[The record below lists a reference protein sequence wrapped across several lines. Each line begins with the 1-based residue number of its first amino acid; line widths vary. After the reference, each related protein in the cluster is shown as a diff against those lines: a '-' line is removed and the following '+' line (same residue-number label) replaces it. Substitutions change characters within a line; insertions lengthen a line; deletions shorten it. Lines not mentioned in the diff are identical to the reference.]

1 MRRPHSTVR
10 GPTWYGR
17 RTTCSSPGRSS
28 STPPGRFCPGRC
40 PKSGN
45 PDERG
50 GDDDGET
57 TPHGTFG
64 RAGPARMQRRSNA
77 KVSARRCAKHRDP
90 SSCRS
95 RRNVGRVRREGEA
108 RTGIRGEAAGDGC
121 GGRHGG
127 GGPPGGGWGGG
138 GGGGGGDR

>member
-10 GPTWYGR
+10 GPTGSGR
-17 RTTCSSPGRSS
+17 RTICSSPGRSS

-40 PKSGN
+40 PNPGN

-50 GDDDGET
+50 GYDDGET

-64 RAGPARMQRRSNA
+64 CAR
-77 KVSARRCAKHRDP
+77 HRDLP
-90 SSCRS
+90 SCRS
-95 RRNVGRVRREGEA
+95 RRNVGRMRREGEA
-108 RTGIRGEAAGDGC
+108 RTGLRGEAAGDGR

-127 GGPPGGGWGGG
+127 GGAPRGGG
-138 GGGGGGDR
+138 GGGGGGAGR